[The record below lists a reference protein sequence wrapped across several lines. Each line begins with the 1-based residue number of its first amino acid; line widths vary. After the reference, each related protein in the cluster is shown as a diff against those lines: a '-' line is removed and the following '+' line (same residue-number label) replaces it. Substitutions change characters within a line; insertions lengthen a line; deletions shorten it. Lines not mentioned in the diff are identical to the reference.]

1 MRRRTWAALTTAA
14 GLALAPAAA
23 QAATTITVTALGNDG
38 AGSLRQAVTDAV
50 DGDTI
55 VLPEGTITLTG
66 VLEILDKTLTIQGQG
81 VAKSTIT
88 GNGTDRLLQLDDTVD
103 ADGDES
109 DVITDVTLRG
119 GRSTSTAGGAIG
131 NAGGTTLTLRRV
143 ALLDNRAPIGGAAD
157 LAAPFH
163 LEDVL
168 AAGNVATGF
177 DGGAFQVAFANGSTM
192 DNVTITGNTA
202 EGDGGAFDLSASAS
216 LTTLTITNSTI
227 ANNTI
232 ASDDNGAGFRAGS
245 NNAVTLKNTVIA
257 GNTEPSGVD
266 NCAMGGG
273 ASITST
279 GNNATDQTAAA
290 DLCNL
295 VGPGDLRGVASPLVA
310 MSDLG
315 GPFDTMYLLP
325 SGALIDGA
333 TTCSLTDGRG
343 LPRAATCDIGA
354 VERTVPS
361 STTGATDS
369 VTKDSAHLTGT
380 ANGNGL
386 PGKAYFEYGA
396 TTAYGTSTAQ
406 VPVAAGAAAPVAAT
420 LTGLTPATSYHLR
433 LVVQTTDGKVN
444 GDDVTFTT
452 LAAPDPGGGGGRR
465 WRWRRWR
472 RRRDHHSGADDHNAR
487 WRHDP
492 AGRQDRADR
501 HQARAEVGQAQGD
514 RQGPRPRG
522 QVRPLGARHLQ
533 GHHHRR
539 RPHSEEARPGQGP
552 HPRHGQYEERRGD
565 DQARQVARDQARQ
578 AQEAR
583 PAPAR
588 RRGRRCRQRRHQDG
602 GSQREALTL
611 GGAELGRLQQTRP
624 RKQPRRR
631 LPGQHQRAGDGHVRA
646 ARDPAQGHRD
656 VLGHRVQSRASSGA
670 SHRPARRPM
679 IRPTSAP

>member
-1 MRRRTWAALTTAA
+1 MRTRTWAALTTAA

-163 LEDVL
+163 LEDVV

-177 DGGAFQVAFANGSTM
+177 DGGAFQVTFANGSTM

-232 ASDDNGAGFRAGS
+232 TSDDNGAGFRAGS

-266 NCAMGGG
+266 NCATGGG
-273 ASITST
+273 ASITSS
-279 GNNATDQTAAA
+279 GNNATDQTAAT

-295 VGPGDLRGVASPLVA
+295 VGTGDLRGVASPLVA

-333 TTCSLTDGRG
+333 TTCSPTDGRG

-354 VERTVPS
+354 VERTAPS

-369 VTKDSAHLTGT
+369 VTKDTAHLTGI

-386 PGKAYFEYGA
+386 PGKAYFEYGI

-406 VPVAAGAAAPVAAT
+406 VPVASGAAAPVTAT

-444 GDDVTFTT
+444 GDDLTFTT
-452 LAAPDPGGGGGRR
+452 LATPDPGGGGGGG
-465 WRWRRWR
+465 
-472 RRRDHHSGADDHNAR
+472 SGGGGGGGGGGTTPTPGGGTTPPADKTAPTVTRLALKSAKLKAIANAR
-487 WRHDP
+487 
-492 AGRQDRADR
+492 ALA
-501 HQARAEVGQAQGD
+501 
-514 RQGPRPRG
+514 
-522 QVRPLGARHLQ
+522 VRCVL
-533 GHHHRR
+533 
-539 RPHSEEARPGQGP
+539 SEPGTCKVTITV
-552 HPRHGQYEERRGD
+552 D
-565 DQARQVARDQARQ
+565 
-578 AQEAR
+578 
-583 PAPAR
+583 
-588 RRGRRCRQRRHQDG
+588 
-602 GSQREALTL
+602 ALTAKRL
-611 GGAELGRLQQTRP
+611 GLGKGRT
-624 RKQPRRR
+624 
-631 LPGQHQRAGDGHVRA
+631 
-646 ARDPAQGHRD
+646 
-656 VLGHRVQSRASSGA
+656 LGTASTTNGVATIKLAKSRATKLGKLKKLVLRLRVVVA
-670 SHRPARRPM
+670 DAAGNVATKTATLTAKR
-679 IRPTSAP
+679 